1 MSADSQALI
10 NKQQVDVNSWRGAWA
25 STKRWREQIKC
36 NLSQHSPQAKRN
48 VSSHNKPQISSSTRG
63 IYVKVYEAYECTY
76 VYVCGCVQTYV
87 CMYWIRIGIPVLL
100 SRRLFNSGR
109 GGCCRRSGW
118 TTRSSTDR
126 LACIRQGIYAH
137 THLLI

>member
-76 VYVCGCVQTYV
+76 VYVHMCMCVGVCKHMYV
-87 CMYWIRIGIPVLL
+87 CIEFALEYLYCCLVGCLIQGGVDAVGEAGGQHAH
-100 SRRLFNSGR
+100 RL
-109 GGCCRRSGW
+109 
-118 TTRSSTDR
+118 TV
-126 LACIRQGIYAH
+126 
-137 THLLI
+137 